1 MRKDHKPSQ
10 VKGIS
15 SCLYVIPIVPNK
27 KKIIKQKEKERER
40 EEKKNKKNEIKNEK
54 NIEKYD
60 VDRD

>member
-15 SCLYVIPIVPNK
+15 SCLYVIPIVPNQ

-40 EEKKNKKNEIKNEK
+40 EEKKNKKMKIKMK
-54 NIEKYD
+54 KK
-60 VDRD
+60 

>member
-27 KKIIKQKEKERER
+27 KKIKKEKEKEREK
-40 EEKKNKKNEIKNEK
+40 EENKNKKNEIKNEK
-54 NIEKYD
+54 KCRKI
-60 VDRD
+60 